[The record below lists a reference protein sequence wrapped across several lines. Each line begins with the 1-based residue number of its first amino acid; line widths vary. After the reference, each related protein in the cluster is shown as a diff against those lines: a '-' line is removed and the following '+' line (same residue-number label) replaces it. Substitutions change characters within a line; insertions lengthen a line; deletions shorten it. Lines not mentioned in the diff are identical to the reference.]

1 MAKEFICLC
10 LFYEQEITKE
20 ELKELIIDA
29 ALELGCNMVDYSAG
43 ETEAARRVFLPLY
56 YLNRILDDIHDG
68 LVTRNESG
76 IGYTLET

>member
-1 MAKEFICLC
+1 MEKEFICLR

-29 ALELGCNMVDYSAG
+29 ALELGCNMVDCSAG

-56 YLNRILDDIHDG
+56 YLNRILNDVHDG